1 MKKFISIFCVLVS
14 ILSCSKQD
22 YYEIPKDANGN
33 VLLTGIS
40 STTTTGISTLDG
52 SLSVTATLPNAKVG
66 DVMDIELLQLQIPST
81 GGTTTQL
88 LPMTGTKKTAT
99 VGADKKATITYT
111 RAEAKLVKAS
121 DYVTV
126 VFNGATDYAKARVD
140 MVPAITTTKPIV
152 SGVVVDVARTSETAF
167 FNVNVTPKEGAYT
180 GNLVAKRKNGTTGTW
195 VPISGSPFSGT
206 QPFMVPISGND
217 FAAGQDTM
225 FYSFSAAKGAYTDEV
240 LSTVIVRD
248 PYFFLKKSATLTLGG
263 AAAGRNLLIN
273 AAVAES
279 DATAN
284 IAVSGSLILKGG
296 SAWLASGKT
305 IEFVPTT
312 LAMYDANNSTATI
325 AAFNAGVKTTTADP
339 IAGAGVFIFKIVNGP
354 AASDVYYG
362 LLKMTSVLPGV
373 SASFE
378 YRIGD
383 KYAHLSVV
391 K

>member
-1 MKKFISIFCVLVS
+1 MKKFISIFCVLIS
-14 ILSCSKQD
+14 ILSCTEQD
-22 YYEIPKDANGN
+22 YYELPKDANGN

-66 DVMDIELLQLQIPST
+66 DVMNIELLQLQIPTT

-88 LPMTGTKKTAT
+88 LPMAGTQKTAT
-99 VGADKKATITYT
+99 VGADMKATITYT
-111 RAEAKLVKAS
+111 RAEAKLTKAS

-126 VFNGATDYAKARVD
+126 VFNGKTEYAKARVD

-152 SGVVVDVARTSETAF
+152 SGVVVDVARTSEVAY
-167 FNVNVTPKEGAYT
+167 FNVNVMPKESAFT
-180 GNLVAKRKNGTTGTW
+180 GTLVAKRKNGTTGTW
-195 VPISGSPFSGT
+195 VTITGSPFSGT
-206 QPFMVPISGND
+206 QPFLVPISGTD
-217 FAAGQDTM
+217 FAAGKDTM
-225 FYSFSAAKGAYTDEV
+225 FYSFSAAKGAYVDEV

-263 AAAGRNLLIN
+263 SSAGRNLLIN
-273 AAVAES
+273 AAVAEN

-284 IAVSGSLILKGG
+284 IAVSGSLVLKGG
-296 SAWLASGKT
+296 SAWLAAGKT

-312 LAMYDANNSTATI
+312 LAMYDANNLTNTI
-325 AAFNAGVKTTTADP
+325 AAFTAGTKTTTADP

-354 AASDVYYG
+354 AAADVYYG
-362 LLKMTSVLPGV
+362 LLKNTSVLPGV
-373 SASFE
+373 STSFE

-383 KYAHLSVV
+383 QYAHLSVV